1 MPSCN
6 TFALANLSTTVST
19 LSTTVSTLSA
29 MLSCNTGGRRL
40 DDDDNNDR
48 DRATAKDVMD
58 TFLATRPALAAKM
71 DGELR
76 AGMEEL
82 GQHFGLPAHA

>member
-6 TFALANLSTTVST
+6 TFAPANLSTTVST

-40 DDDDNNDR
+40 DDDDNSDS
-48 DRATAKDVMD
+48 ATAKDVMD